1 MAHRAPNPKGCLLG
15 AAPFVVGGLLLALC
29 GALAGCD
36 PDDIGPAQR
45 PVDRPRVTE
54 APPELR
60 SWQPARP
67 GDLCSPSGAR
77 LRSNTGV
84 ELTCGRHRGL
94 GYDTW
99 G

>member
-1 MAHRAPNPKGCLLG
+1 MAHRAPPKPGCLLG
-15 AAPFVVGGLLLALC
+15 AVPFVAGGLLLALC
-29 GALAGCD
+29 GAASGCE
-36 PDDIGPAQR
+36 DIGPAQKPR
-45 PVDRPRVTE
+45 PV
-54 APPELR
+54 APKSVPPAVQ

>member
-1 MAHRAPNPKGCLLG
+1 MAHRAPNPKGRLLG
-15 AAPFVVGGLLLALC
+15 VAPFVVGGLLLALC
-29 GALAGCD
+29 GAAGGCE
-36 PDDIGPAQR
+36 DIGPPQKPR
-45 PVDRPRVTE
+45 PV
-54 APPELR
+54 APKSVPAAVK